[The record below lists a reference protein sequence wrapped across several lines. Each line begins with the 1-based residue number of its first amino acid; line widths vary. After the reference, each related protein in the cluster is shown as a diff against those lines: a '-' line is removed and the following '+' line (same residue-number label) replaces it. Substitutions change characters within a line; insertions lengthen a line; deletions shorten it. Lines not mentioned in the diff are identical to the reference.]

1 SLATAP
7 WKRSHPWESP
17 RSHPDE
23 KEPNVSGWTV
33 SPWLMDVINTT
44 SLVILIYFSAL
55 QLVLF
60 GLLILSFFDMRRRLA
75 QNFYADYEAV
85 AKSHFTFPITVLV
98 PAYNEAAGVID
109 SVRSVLSLDYPQ
121 HEVIVINDGSTDDTM
136 TRLRAEFRLERR
148 EVGFRKTLESTGA
161 IHGIYRSPTHPN
173 LTVIDKVHAGKSAA
187 LNVGINL
194 SRYPLICTIDADSI
208 FQENALLRVVRPF
221 LEDPDRV
228 IAVGG
233 QVRVANGCKVERG
246 RVVEPR
252 LPQNILA
259 AFQVIEYL
267 RAFVASRL
275 GLSAMNNLLILSG
288 VFSLFRKDVV
298 IEVGG
303 YRSDVITEDMELVL
317 RLHRHM
323 REQERPYVVQFLP
336 DPICWTEVPQKVG
349 ALGRQRGR
357 WHRGLIH
364 CLWIHRSLGW
374 SKRSGSL
381 RFIGMPYYFFFEV
394 MGPLVEL
401 LGYILIPIAY
411 FLGFLS
417 PLYFWAFLFLAVT
430 SGAFLS
436 ISAVFLEELSFGLYR
451 SWGDFALMIGVGVLE
466 NFSYRILTL
475 FFRLGAMLDIILGR
489 GGWGKQER
497 AGFDTIGS

>member
-1 SLATAP
+1 
-7 WKRSHPWESP
+7 
-17 RSHPDE
+17 
-23 KEPNVSGWTV
+23 
-33 SPWLMDVINTT
+33 MDVINTT
-44 SLVILIYFSAL
+44 SLIILIYFSAL
-55 QLVLF
+55 QIVLF

-161 IHGIYRSPTHPN
+161 IHGIYRSTTTPK
-173 LTVIDKVHAGKSAA
+173 LTVIDKEHAGKSDA
-187 LNVGINL
+187 LNAGLNL
-194 SRYPLICTIDADSI
+194 SRYPLFCTIDADSL

-233 QVRVANGCKVERG
+233 QVRVANGCRVERG

-252 LPQNILA
+252 LPTNILA
-259 AFQVIEYL
+259 AFQVVEYL

-288 VFSLFRKDVV
+288 VFSLFRKDAV
-298 IEVGG
+298 IEAGG
-303 YRSDVITEDMELVL
+303 YSPGVVTEDMEMVI
-317 RLHRHM
+317 RLHRRM
-323 REQERPYVVQFLP
+323 REQQRPYSIVFLP
-336 DPICWTEVPQKVG
+336 DPICWTEVPETLG
-349 ALGRQRGR
+349 ALARQRNR

-364 CLWIHRSLGW
+364 SLWLHRSLLWG
-374 SKRSGSL
+374 KHSGSL
-381 RFIGMPYYFFFEV
+381 RWIGLPYYFFFEF
-394 MGPLVEL
+394 MGPIVEL
-401 LGYILIPIAY
+401 VGYILIPVAY

-417 PLYFWAFLFLAVT
+417 PVFFWAFLFLSVT

-436 ISAVFLEELSFGLYR
+436 ISSVFLEELSFGLYR
-451 SWGDFALMIGVGVLE
+451 SWGDFAQMVGIGVLE

-475 FFRLGAMLDIILGR
+475 FFRLGALVDIILGR

-497 AGFDTIGS
+497 AGFGRVKPAPAQL

>member
-1 SLATAP
+1 M
-7 WKRSHPWESP
+7 H
-17 RSHPDE
+17 
-23 KEPNVSGWTV
+23 GWTV
-33 SPWLMDVINTT
+33 PPWMMDVINTT

-136 TRLRAEFRLERR
+136 ERLRQEFRLERR
-148 EVGFRKTLESTGA
+148 DLVFRKSLEIKGA
-161 IHGIYRSPTHPN
+161 IRGLYRSATTPH
-173 LTVIDKVHAGKSAA
+173 LTVIDKEHAGKSDA
-187 LNVGINL
+187 LNAGLNL
-194 SRYPLICTIDADSI
+194 SRYPLFCTIDADSL

-233 QVRVANGCKVERG
+233 QVRVANGCRVERG

-252 LPQNILA
+252 LPTNILA
-259 AFQVIEYL
+259 AFQVVEYL

-303 YRSDVITEDMELVL
+303 YRAGVVTEDMEMVL
-317 RLHRHM
+317 RLHRRM
-323 REQERPYVVQFLP
+323 REQRRPYAVVFLP
-336 DPICWTEVPQKVG
+336 DPICWTEVPETLG
-349 ALGRQRGR
+349 ALARQRNR
-357 WHRGLIH
+357 WYRGLIH
-364 CLWIHRSLGW
+364 SLWLHKSLLWG
-374 SKRSGSL
+374 KHSGSL
-381 RFIGMPYYFFFEV
+381 RWIGLPYYFFFEF
-394 MGPLVEL
+394 MGPIVEL
-401 LGYILIPIAY
+401 VGYVLIPICY
-411 FLGFLS
+411 FLGILS
-417 PLYFWAFLFLAVT
+417 PVFFWAFLFLSVT

-436 ISAVFLEELSFGLYR
+436 ISSVFLEELSFGLYR
-451 SWGDFALMIGVGVLE
+451 SWGDFAQMVGIGVLE

-475 FFRLGAMLDIILGR
+475 FFRIGALVDIILGR

-497 AGFDTIGS
+497 AGFGRAKPVPAQL

>member
-1 SLATAP
+1 MSGYVLEP
-7 WKRSHPWESP
+7 WAMHLIQ
-17 RSHPDE
+17 
-23 KEPNVSGWTV
+23 T
-33 SPWLMDVINTT
+33 I
-44 SLVILIYFSAL
+44 SLVILLYFSAL

-85 AKSHFTFPITVLV
+85 AKSHFTFPISVLV
-98 PAYNEAAGVID
+98 PAHNESAGIVD

-121 HEVIVINDGSTDDTM
+121 HEVIVINDGSTDDTLAKLV
-136 TRLRAEFRLERR
+136 REFGLERR
-148 EVGFRKTLESTGA
+148 EVVYRRRLPTLGA
-161 IHGIYRSPTHPN
+161 IHGIYRSSAVPN
-173 LTVIDKVHAGKSAA
+173 LVVVDKEHGGKSDA
-187 LNVGINL
+187 LNMGLNL
-194 SRYPLICTIDADSI
+194 SRYPLFCTVDADSV

-233 QVRVANGCKVERG
+233 QVRVANGCKIQRG

-252 LPQNILA
+252 LPTNILA
-259 AFQVIEYL
+259 AFQVVEYL

-275 GLSAMNNLLILSG
+275 GLSALNSLLILSG

-298 IEVGG
+298 IEAGG
-303 YRSDVITEDMELVL
+303 YDTSTVTEDMELVL
-317 RLHRHM
+317 RLHRRM
-323 REQERPYVVQFLP
+323 REMNREYAVVFLP
-336 DPICWTEVPQKVG
+336 DPICWTEVPEGMG
-349 ALGRQRGR
+349 ALARQRSR
-357 WHRGLIH
+357 WHRGMVHSLWSHKSLIWGKH
-364 CLWIHRSLGW
+364 SGTLRWIGV
-374 SKRSGSL
+374 
-381 RFIGMPYYFFFEV
+381 PYYFLFEFL
-394 MGPLVEL
+394 GPIVEL
-401 LGYILIPIAY
+401 IGYIIIPIAY
-411 FLGFLS
+411 FMGFLD

-451 SWGDFALMIGVGVLE
+451 SWGDFAQMVAIGVLE

-475 FFRLGAMLDIILGR
+475 LFRLGALVDMLLGR

-497 AGFDTIGS
+497 SSFGRTKPASSEL

>member
-1 SLATAP
+1 MHGAPPDWLLPTINVISL
-7 WKRSHPWESP
+7 
-17 RSHPDE
+17 
-23 KEPNVSGWTV
+23 
-33 SPWLMDVINTT
+33 I
-44 SLVILIYFSAL
+44 ILLYYSAL
-55 QLVLF
+55 QMVLF

-75 QNFYADYEAV
+75 QNFYADYEAL
-85 AKSHFTFPITVLV
+85 AKSHFTFPISVLV
-98 PAYNEAAGVID
+98 PAYNEEPNVVDA
-109 SVRSVLSLDYPQ
+109 VRSVLSLDYPQ
-121 HEVIVINDGSTDDTM
+121 HEVIVINDGSTDETLA
-136 TRLRAEFRLERR
+136 RLRREFKLTLRDTVYRR
-148 EVGFRKTLESTGA
+148 SLPIEGA
-161 IHGIYRSPTHPN
+161 IRGIYRSPMHPN
-173 LTVIDKVHAGKSAA
+173 LIVVDKVHAGKSAA
-187 LNVGINL
+187 LNAGINL
-194 SRYPLICTIDADSI
+194 SHYPLVCTIDADSL

-233 QVRVANGCKVERG
+233 QVRVANGCRVERG

-275 GLSAMNNLLILSG
+275 GLSSMNNLLILSG

-303 YRSDVITEDMELVL
+303 YRSDVVTEDMELVM
-317 RLHRHM
+317 RLHSFM
-323 REQERPYVVQFLP
+323 REKRRPYVVQFLP
-336 DPICWTEVPQKVG
+336 DPICWTEVPQKIG
-349 ALGRQRGR
+349 ALARQRGR

-364 CLWIHRSLGW
+364 SLWLHKSLVW
-374 SKRSGSL
+374 KRGSGSL
-381 RFIGMPYYFFFEV
+381 RWIGLPYYILFEV
-394 MGPLVEL
+394 LGPLVEL
-401 LGYILIPIAY
+401 LGYIIIPIAY

-417 PLYFWAFLFLAVT
+417 PIYFWAFLFLAVT

-497 AGFDTIGS
+497 AGFDRIGSSPVKA

>member
-1 SLATAP
+1 MHDYVLEPWAMHLIHTVSLA
-7 WKRSHPWESP
+7 
-17 RSHPDE
+17 
-23 KEPNVSGWTV
+23 
-33 SPWLMDVINTT
+33 
-44 SLVILIYFSAL
+44 ILFYFSAL

-85 AKSHFTFPITVLV
+85 AKSHFTFPISVLV
-98 PAYNEAAGVID
+98 PAHNESAGIVE

-121 HEVIVINDGSTDDTM
+121 HEVIVINDGSTDET
-136 TRLRAEFRLERR
+136 LEKLVKEFGLERR
-148 EVGFRKTLESTGA
+148 EIVCRRSLPTRGA
-161 IHGIYRSPTHPN
+161 IRGMYRSSAVPN
-173 LTVIDKVHAGKSAA
+173 LLVVDKEHGGKSDA
-187 LNVGINL
+187 LNTGLNL
-194 SRYPLICTIDADSI
+194 SRYPLFCTVDADSV

-228 IAVGG
+228 VAVGG
-233 QVRVANGCKVERG
+233 QVRVANGCRIQRG

-252 LPQNILA
+252 LPSNILA
-259 AFQVIEYL
+259 AFQVVEYL

-298 IEVGG
+298 IEAGG
-303 YRSDVITEDMELVL
+303 YDTSTVTEDMELVL
-317 RLHRHM
+317 RLHRRM
-323 REQERPYVVQFLP
+323 REMDRPYAVVFLP
-336 DPICWTEVPQKVG
+336 DPICWTEVPEGIG
-349 ALGRQRGR
+349 ALARQRSR

-364 CLWIHRSLGW
+364 SLWRHKSLIWG
-374 SKRSGSL
+374 KRSGTL
-381 RFIGMPYYFFFEV
+381 RWIGVPYYVLFEF
-394 MGPLVEL
+394 MGPIVEL
-401 LGYILIPIAY
+401 LGYIIIPIAY
-411 FLGFLS
+411 FMGFLD
-417 PLYFWAFLFLAVT
+417 PLYFWAFLFLAIT

-451 SWGDFALMIGVGVLE
+451 SWGDFAQMVAIGILE

-475 FFRLGAMLDIILGR
+475 LFRLGALVDMLLGR

-497 AGFDTIGS
+497 SSFGRAKPAPAEV

>member
-1 SLATAP
+1 VNEWTA
-7 WKRSHPWESP
+7 
-17 RSHPDE
+17 
-23 KEPNVSGWTV
+23 
-33 SPWLMDVINTT
+33 SPWLMGAIDTA

-60 GLLILSFFDMRRRLA
+60 TLLILSFFDMRRRLA

-98 PAYNEAAGVID
+98 PAYNESAGVID

-136 TRLRAEFRLERR
+136 ERLRVEFRLERR
-148 EVGFRKTLESTGA
+148 EVGFRKSLEITGA
-161 IHGIYRSPTHPN
+161 IRGIYRSATTPK
-173 LTVIDKVHAGKSAA
+173 LTVIDKVHAGKSDA
-187 LNVGINL
+187 LNAGLNL
-194 SRYPLICTIDADSI
+194 SRYPLFCTIDADSL

-233 QVRVANGCKVERG
+233 QVRVANGCRVERG

-252 LPQNILA
+252 LPTNILA
-259 AFQVIEYL
+259 AFQVVEYL

-298 IEVGG
+298 IEAGG
-303 YRSDVITEDMELVL
+303 YRADVVTEDMELVL
-317 RLHRHM
+317 RLHRRM
-323 REQERPYVVQFLP
+323 RELKRPYAVVFLP
-336 DPICWTEVPQKVG
+336 DPICWTEVPETLG
-349 ALGRQRGR
+349 ALARQRGR

-364 CLWIHRSLGW
+364 SLWLHKPLLWGRH
-374 SKRSGSL
+374 SGSL
-381 RFIGMPYYFFFEV
+381 RFIGLPYYFFFEF
-394 MGPLVEL
+394 MGPIVEL
-401 LGYILIPIAY
+401 VGYIIIPIAY

-417 PLYFWAFLFLAVT
+417 PVFFWAFLLLSVT
-430 SGAFLS
+430 AGAFLS
-436 ISAVFLEELSFGLYR
+436 ISSVFLEELSFGLYR
-451 SWGDFALMIGVGVLE
+451 SWGDFAQMVGIGVLE

-475 FFRLGAMLDIILGR
+475 FFRLGALVDIILGR

-497 AGFDTIGS
+497 AGFGRAKPAPAQL

>member
-1 SLATAP
+1 V
-7 WKRSHPWESP
+7 H
-17 RSHPDE
+17 
-23 KEPNVSGWTV
+23 GWTV
-33 SPWLMDVINTT
+33 PPWGMDVINTT

-136 TRLRAEFRLERR
+136 ERLRQEFRLERR
-148 EVGFRKTLESTGA
+148 DLVFRKSLEIKGA
-161 IHGIYRSPTHPN
+161 IRGLYRSATTPH
-173 LTVIDKVHAGKSAA
+173 LTVIDKEHAGKSDA
-187 LNVGINL
+187 LNAGLNL
-194 SRYPLICTIDADSI
+194 SRYPLFCTIDADSL

-233 QVRVANGCKVERG
+233 QVRVANGCRVERG

-252 LPQNILA
+252 LPTNILA
-259 AFQVIEYL
+259 AFQVVEYL

-303 YRSDVITEDMELVL
+303 YRGGVVTEDMELVL
-317 RLHRHM
+317 RLHRRM
-323 REQERPYVVQFLP
+323 REQRRPYAVVFLP
-336 DPICWTEVPQKVG
+336 DPICWTEVPETLG
-349 ALGRQRGR
+349 ALARQRNR
-357 WHRGLIH
+357 WYRGLIH
-364 CLWIHRSLGW
+364 SLWLHKSLLWG
-374 SKRSGSL
+374 KHSGSL
-381 RFIGMPYYFFFEV
+381 RWIGLPYYFFFEF
-394 MGPLVEL
+394 MGPIVEL
-401 LGYILIPIAY
+401 VGYVLIPICY
-411 FLGFLS
+411 FLGILS
-417 PLYFWAFLFLAVT
+417 PVFFWAFLFLSVT

-436 ISAVFLEELSFGLYR
+436 ISSVFLEELSFGLYR
-451 SWGDFALMIGVGVLE
+451 SWGDFAQMVGIGVLE

-475 FFRLGAMLDIILGR
+475 FFRLGALVDIILGR

-497 AGFDTIGS
+497 AGFGRAKPVPAQL

>member
-1 SLATAP
+1 M
-7 WKRSHPWESP
+7 H
-17 RSHPDE
+17 
-23 KEPNVSGWTV
+23 GWTV
-33 SPWLMDVINTT
+33 PPWGMDVINTT

-136 TRLRAEFRLERR
+136 ERLRQEFRLERR
-148 EVGFRKTLESTGA
+148 DLVFRKSLEIKGA
-161 IHGIYRSPTHPN
+161 IRGLYRSATTPH
-173 LTVIDKVHAGKSAA
+173 LTVIDKEHAGKSDA
-187 LNVGINL
+187 LNAGLNL
-194 SRYPLICTIDADSI
+194 SRYPLFCTIDADSL

-233 QVRVANGCKVERG
+233 QVRVANGCRVERG

-252 LPQNILA
+252 LPTNILA
-259 AFQVIEYL
+259 AFQVVEYL

-303 YRSDVITEDMELVL
+303 YRGGVVTEDMELVL
-317 RLHRHM
+317 RLHRRM
-323 REQERPYVVQFLP
+323 REQRRPYAVVFLP
-336 DPICWTEVPQKVG
+336 DPICWTEVPETLG
-349 ALGRQRGR
+349 ALARQRNR

-364 CLWIHRSLGW
+364 SLWLHKSLLWG
-374 SKRSGSL
+374 KHSGSL
-381 RFIGMPYYFFFEV
+381 RWIGLPYYFFFEF
-394 MGPLVEL
+394 MGPIVEL
-401 LGYILIPIAY
+401 VGYVLIPICY
-411 FLGFLS
+411 FLGILS
-417 PLYFWAFLFLAVT
+417 PVFFWAFLFLSVT

-436 ISAVFLEELSFGLYR
+436 ISSVFLEELSFGLYR
-451 SWGDFALMIGVGVLE
+451 SWGDFAQMVGIGVLE

-475 FFRLGAMLDIILGR
+475 FFRLGALVDIILGR

-497 AGFDTIGS
+497 AGFGRAKPVPAQL